1 MSIWKNDKPKPSKPL
16 IDLSFCEEFLDQIEK
31 CKGYKRT
38 DGMSEKDRNAFI
50 LDWML
55 ITRQLKA
62 SGVDLSKIKFFCK
75 EGEKEVAYEPV

>member
-1 MSIWKNDKPKPSKPL
+1 MSIWKNDKTKPAPKPL
-16 IDLSFCEEFLDQIEK
+16 IDLSFCEELLDQINK

-38 DGMSEKDRNAFI
+38 DGMSEKERNTFI
-50 LDWML
+50 FEWLL

-75 EGEKEVAYEPV
+75 EAEKEVLC